1 MNDDEANS
9 TKEALIN
16 MGVQPHWASMTAA
29 ILQKEINTPGYQRS
43 DTEQRI
49 VTTAWKQYSLRAL
62 HNPEVK

>member
-1 MNDDEANS
+1 MTDDFITL

-16 MGVQPHWASMTAA
+16 MGVQPHFAAMTVA

-49 VTTAWKQYSLRAL
+49 VTTAWKQYELRAL